1 MWWSQKYFDVLYI
14 YFINTLALKQASKNQ
29 VDILFAAST
38 RRVAGITFAGI
49 DTSFKWGD

>member
-14 YFINTLALKQASKNQ
+14 YIINTLALKQASKNQ